1 MGGICSSEFKSPCE
15 ENSVPNNSEIDVN
28 LVLDRERKSMRESIK
43 RMSKRG
49 KLPTTEQKHEVDVNE
64 PT

>member
-1 MGGICSSEFKSPCE
+1 MGGICSSELKNPCQQ
-15 ENSVPNNSEIDVN
+15 NSVPNNFDVDVN
-28 LVLDRERKSMRESIK
+28 QVLDRERKSMRQSIK

-49 KLPTTEQKHEVDVNE
+49 KLPSTEQKHEDDVNE